1 MLSRRKRRVKS
12 LVRANEPRCAS
23 CTVADGAVP
32 ADSSRGSD
40 PVYLGRAV
48 SIWGL
53 NNAGGGITGIK
64 RSVSFLLDFHL
75 WCCFPY
81 SLLRCRCWTDWA
93 SVKAVLA
100 LRVLQNDRCNEVFSW
115 RLEKSARSSPAY
127 GVSIAWKAVPPPFS
141 FQVKGAWCWGT
152 AASGFAT
159 LCHPSPVAPTGDP
172 PRRWWQLCCGACMQR
187 RGQTHTTHPLPPQAT
202 NAVFSAGTSSAFW
215 GLTEMSQHL
224 ASAFIPSPEIKH
236 MSGHRRLFSLL
247 PTVPAVVWLCRTS
260 QPLQRHFWCQGNSI
274 SWICFPLSL
283 LEDFFWSLKPEI
295 KGPASWSLLLQ
306 VQLHLLG
313 FWYHSEQD
321 FSSFHGLCLN
331 FLHSLSFRGSQM
343 SQLTLP

>member
-1 MLSRRKRRVKS
+1 VNVGDKRGGLNNGWSSTSRLAWPCRTSRILQGMLSRRKRRVKS

-100 LRVLQNDRCNEVFSW
+100 LRVLQNDRCNEVFS
-115 RLEKSARSSPAY
+115 
-127 GVSIAWKAVPPPFS
+127 
-141 FQVKGAWCWGT
+141 
-152 AASGFAT
+152 
-159 LCHPSPVAPTGDP
+159 
-172 PRRWWQLCCGACMQR
+172 
-187 RGQTHTTHPLPPQAT
+187 
-202 NAVFSAGTSSAFW
+202 
-215 GLTEMSQHL
+215 
-224 ASAFIPSPEIKH
+224 
-236 MSGHRRLFSLL
+236 
-247 PTVPAVVWLCRTS
+247 
-260 QPLQRHFWCQGNSI
+260 
-274 SWICFPLSL
+274 
-283 LEDFFWSLKPEI
+283 
-295 KGPASWSLLLQ
+295 
-306 VQLHLLG
+306 
-313 FWYHSEQD
+313 
-321 FSSFHGLCLN
+321 
-331 FLHSLSFRGSQM
+331 
-343 SQLTLP
+343 